1 MGTITSGGGL
11 LADVQR
17 RLALGQSDA
26 QILAELTAS
35 GLSRPSAERFLQR
48 ARAGDAPAP
57 GMPALPPPIPLVAPL
72 PSADATALDPPPLVA
87 APTALAASAAA
98 ESAPAHTFAWVSV
111 LGAAAT
117 LTLGLAGVTW
127 GLSQER
133 NVRIRLPLVIAFT
146 GGAWLL
152 QASRRVVDPRRPV
165 TWLLPAAAAMPP
177 LLAFVVVLGTLAA
190 GRPRPPG
197 QAAGVNPSAQPAVST
212 TPAGTTARR
221 ATRPSTPDERLA
233 RSVATLVG
241 TRPGNR
247 CSAAQALAQLG
258 ASEHASIV
266 ERHLSDATA
275 LPQKICFAH
284 ALTQLGGGDVTASHY
299 LEWSAADDDLLRH
312 HAIVGFGHLGPGAAP
327 ETLPVLEQIV
337 EGGASPARR
346 YVVVKTLARLGPGAR
361 PLLQTLAG
369 DDDAEV
375 RAAAQAALRSMP

>member
-117 LTLGLAGVTW
+117 LTLGLAAVTW

-197 QAAGVNPSAQPAVST
+197 QAAGVDPSAQPAVST

-241 TRPGNR
+241 TRPGDR

-275 LPQKICFAH
+275 LPQKILFRPCAH
-284 ALTQLGGGDVTASHY
+284 T
-299 LEWSAADDDLLRH
+299 
-312 HAIVGFGHLGPGAAP
+312 
-327 ETLPVLEQIV
+327 
-337 EGGASPARR
+337 ARR
-346 YVVVKTLARLGPGAR
+346 R
-361 PLLQTLAG
+361 
-369 DDDAEV
+369 
-375 RAAAQAALRSMP
+375 